1 MYHSITFG
9 NKNTWEDWHLV
20 PSSRPVFNPPE
31 MKKKTIDIPGGNS
44 VIDVSEALTGYPVFN
59 NRQGSFEFI
68 VMNDYW
74 AWYEAYST
82 IMDYLHGKV
91 KRAVLE
97 DEPYF
102 YYEGRFTVNNWK
114 SEKTNSV
121 ITIDYDVYPYKR
133 RFRNA
138 SKTLNITTTEQ
149 AFSFNFDFFGSE
161 PVCPTIKVNTNDS
174 RGVDIR
180 YPTYMASYKTV
191 KLQNGTHQLHDLI
204 FNGNTTIYIK
214 GYENCTVTIDCTYGR
229 L

>member
-9 NKNTWEDWHLV
+9 SKNTWEDWHLV

-31 MKKKTIDIPGGNS
+31 MKKKTIDIPGGNGI
-44 VIDVSEALTGYPVFN
+44 IDISESLTGYPVFN

-74 AWYEAYST
+74 AWHEAYST

-102 YYEGRFTVNNWK
+102 YYEGRFTVNSWK
-114 SEKTNSV
+114 SEKNNSV
-121 ITIDYDVYPYKR
+121 ITVDYDVYPYKR
-133 RFRNA
+133 RLRNA
-138 SKTLNITTTEQ
+138 ERTLQITTSEQ
-149 AFSFNFDFFGSE
+149 EFMFDSDFFGSE
-161 PVCPTIKVNTNDS
+161 PVCPKFTVSTNDS
-174 RGVDIR
+174 RGVDIG
-180 YPTYMASYKTV
+180 YSPYSSYYRTV
-191 KLQNGTHQLHDLI
+191 RLQNGTHQIYDLI

-214 GYENCTVTIDCTYGR
+214 GYENCTVTVNCTFGR

>member
-9 NKNTWEDWHLV
+9 SKNTWEDWHLV

-31 MKKKTIDIPGGNS
+31 MKKKTIDIPGGNGI
-44 VIDVSEALTGYPVFN
+44 IDISESLTGYPVFN

-102 YYEGRFTVNNWK
+102 YYEGRFTVNSWK
-114 SEKTNSV
+114 SEKNNSV
-121 ITIDYDVYPYKR
+121 ITVDYDVYPYKR
-133 RFRNA
+133 RLRNA
-138 SKTLNITTTEQ
+138 ERTLQITTSEQ
-149 AFSFNFDFFGSE
+149 EFMFDSDFFGSE
-161 PVCPTIKVNTNDS
+161 PVCPKFTVSTNDS
-174 RGVDIR
+174 RGVDIG
-180 YPTYMASYKTV
+180 YSPYSSYYRTV
-191 KLQNGTHQLHDLI
+191 RLQNGTHQIYDLI

-214 GYENCTVTIDCTYGR
+214 GYENCTVTVNCTFGR